1 MVNKLYKV
9 YMTDA
14 EHFPDKEVVF
24 TVEVTGKAGLES
36 FIDTLKAAPGF
47 NVEITNVVECLK
59 N

>member
-1 MVNKLYKV
+1 
-9 YMTDA
+9 MTDA